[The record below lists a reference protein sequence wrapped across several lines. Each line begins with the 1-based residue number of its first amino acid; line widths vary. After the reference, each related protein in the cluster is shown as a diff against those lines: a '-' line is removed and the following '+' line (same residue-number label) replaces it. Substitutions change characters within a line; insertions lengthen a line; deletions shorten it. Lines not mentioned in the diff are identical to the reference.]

1 MTLSQ
6 KDAGKQYF
14 VDTEADLVKTDWWL
28 LGPSSL
34 ELRIIALEEDNSS
47 LNRLFLDLFQQVYD
61 LKQTNIKVPGGTPAE
76 HEHGHSVCYGRT

>member
-14 VDTEADLVKTDWWL
+14 VDTEADLVKTDWGL

-34 ELRIIALEEDNSS
+34 ELRIIKLEEDNSR

-76 HEHGHSVCYGRT
+76 HGHSFCYGRT